1 MFLKQSH
8 AKVNTSLQNAA
19 KNLFVTGRI
28 SLYLFR
34 GREKL
39 TVTSVSAFGR
49 NNILNAVWIT
59 AIFHALFG
67 AVISSHLCIE
77 ERGDAYVCVHSTTQ
91 KIKAHRICNSII
103 QV

>member
-28 SLYLFR
+28 S
-34 GREKL
+34 L

-77 ERGDAYVCVHSTTQ
+77 ERGDAYVCVRSTTQ